1 MKKILAALLSAA
13 VLGTTASA
21 ASVPSD
27 WARDE
32 IGTVYPDMFSSMQ
45 VDVDYQRPITRA
57 EFCMIAFRVFS
68 ELNGGLPDI
77 KADQPFSDVGAD
89 TIDMYIPLVYALGIV
104 RGVSATEFNP
114 RGQLTRQELCTIFG
128 RLVTI
133 VEPEAENYINSM
145 SGAADKFA
153 DSADIADWARN
164 YVNCGVKLGIIKGT
178 SDTELSPLGTVSMEQ
193 AIAIANRITSLA
205 AKFRK

>member
-104 RGVSATEFNP
+104 RGVSATEFAP
-114 RGQLTRQELCTIFG
+114 DTICSRGQI
-128 RLVTI
+128 VT
-133 VEPEAENYINSM
+133 
-145 SGAADKFA
+145 F
-153 DSADIADWARN
+153 
-164 YVNCGVKLGIIKGT
+164 L
-178 SDTELSPLGTVSMEQ
+178 
-193 AIAIANRITSLA
+193 NRT
-205 AKFRK
+205 FE

>member
-89 TIDMYIPLVYALGIV
+89 TIDMYIPL
-104 RGVSATEFNP
+104 VSATEFNP

-205 AKFRK
+205 AQYRK